1 MIGVGSSLVSRLVL
15 NLRGWSKS
23 AAIRADLN
31 RRVKPP
37 KQRSTQPLPTPI
49 ELSAIRTSPNPP
61 GSMAPSTPT
70 HRGPSLEWEY
80 RYDSKQTAD
89 ASSPADEQ
97 AASHDFLP
105 YPHLRHVRSNSL
117 PFGPIIIERQIETVV
132 DRGSLVVEAPSSYQT
147 GMLGPRISTPSIL
160 SVSTWT
166 DYVDTGAG
174 TLSGPE
180 KPLPRYPHP
189 FLHAFSDLE
198 GGQITQSQR
207 ERTGI

>member
-49 ELSAIRTSPNPP
+49 ELSAIRTSP
-61 GSMAPSTPT
+61 GSMALSTPS

-80 RYDSKQTAD
+80 RYDSKQTDD
-89 ASSPADEQ
+89 ASPRGDEQ
-97 AASHDFLP
+97 ASSHDMPP

-117 PFGPIIIERQIETVV
+117 PFGPIIIERQIKTVV

-147 GMLGPRISTPSIL
+147 GTLGPRISTPSIL

-174 TLSGPE
+174 PLSAPE
-180 KPLPRYPHP
+180 KSLPRYPHP
-189 FLHAFSDLE
+189 FTHAFSGLE
-198 GGQITQSQR
+198 TGQITQSRR
-207 ERTGI
+207 ERTRI